1 MSHSTHIGFSGPVQS
16 WGSRQSWHTLSGFP
30 SSSNVTSV
38 PFGPGHRLSPTA
50 ALCTA
55 SGRLI
60 PRCSQ
65 SLQCSRFVAPPP
77 SLLVGVG
84 HDKDPSSTVRCT
96 NGGSWDNV
104 PFRFVPDGG
113 KGREDSAERAASI
126 IAEKHGGVFCHK
138 QPWLE
143 SRNNPEALAPH
154 PSLIVG
160 SFPMARLADRL
171 ARRPGT
177 DEIDRPLVGIVWREG
192 LHVAPS
198 RGARPTLCQYATGV
212 AVNLYLPLAHHP
224 GTFEAQVEAADPGE
238 QRPKGQWLPFH
249 PPNILAESNL
259 EMPLT
264 TASKVSS
271 ALDMIPK
278 SVSGS
283 SRLCPVLQG
292 AHMRSLVGLA
302 HLRRDGP
309 RDRPLA

>member
-1 MSHSTHIGFSGPVQS
+1 
-16 WGSRQSWHTLSGFP
+16 
-30 SSSNVTSV
+30 
-38 PFGPGHRLSPTA
+38 
-50 ALCTA
+50 
-55 SGRLI
+55 
-60 PRCSQ
+60 
-65 SLQCSRFVAPPP
+65 
-77 SLLVGVG
+77 VGVG
-84 HDKDPSSTVRCT
+84 HDKDPSSTVRRT

-171 ARRPGT
+171 ARWPGT

-198 RGARPTLCQYATGV
+198 WGARPTLCQNATGV
-212 AVNLYLPLAHHP
+212 AVNLHLPLAHHT

-249 PPNILAESNL
+249 PPSLLAESNL

-264 TASKVSS
+264 TVSKVYTV
-271 ALDMIPK
+271 APNYPEIP
-278 SVSGS
+278 
-283 SRLCPVLQG
+283 
-292 AHMRSLVGLA
+292 
-302 HLRRDGP
+302 
-309 RDRPLA
+309 DRCRMLWA

>member
-1 MSHSTHIGFSGPVQS
+1 
-16 WGSRQSWHTLSGFP
+16 LSGFP
-30 SSSNVTSV
+30 SSSNVTIV

-84 HDKDPSSTVRCT
+84 HDKDPSSTVRRT

-160 SFPMARLADRL
+160 SFPMAGLADRL

-177 DEIDRPLVGIVWREG
+177 DEINSPLVGIVWRER
-192 LHVAPS
+192 LHVAPLW
-198 RGARPTLCQYATGV
+198 GARPTLCQNATGV
-212 AVNLYLPLAHHP
+212 AVNLHLPLAHHP
-224 GTFEAQVEAADPGE
+224 GTFEAQVKAADAGE

-249 PPNILAESNL
+249 PPNIRAVSNL

-264 TASKVSS
+264 TVSKVCRVVLYSPSVTNRMPFFLRAEVTSLAFSS
-271 ALDMIPK
+271 VTSRQKTAARHRAA
-278 SVSGS
+278 SAAAS
-283 SRLCPVLQG
+283 SKARPRLP
-292 AHMRSLVGLA
+292 
-302 HLRRDGP
+302 RR
-309 RDRPLA
+309 R